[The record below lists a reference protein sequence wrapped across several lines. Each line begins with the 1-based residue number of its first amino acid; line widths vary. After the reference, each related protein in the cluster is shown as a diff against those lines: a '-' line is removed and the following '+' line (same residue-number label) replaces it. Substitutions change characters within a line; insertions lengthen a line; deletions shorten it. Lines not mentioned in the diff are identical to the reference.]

1 MPKKKF
7 LPRLRTIREYLG
19 MNINQLS
26 VLTRIRPDRLSK
38 IERQLCRAKPDEIQK
53 IVLALGLSEKLLTG
67 EKHETGGK
75 N

>member
-1 MPKKKF
+1 MTKKKF
-7 LPRLRTIREYLG
+7 LRRLRVIREYLG

-26 VLTRIRPDRLSK
+26 VLTRIRPNRLSK

-53 IVLALGLSEKLLTG
+53 IVLALGISKELLTG
-67 EKHETGGK
+67 EKNETRGK